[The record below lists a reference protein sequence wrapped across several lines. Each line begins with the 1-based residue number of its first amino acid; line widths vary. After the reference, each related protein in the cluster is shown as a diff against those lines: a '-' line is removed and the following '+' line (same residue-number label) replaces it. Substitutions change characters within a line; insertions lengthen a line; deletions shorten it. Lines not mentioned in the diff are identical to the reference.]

1 MTSWLTENSTVPMIA
16 GAILTLIFI
25 AFWVHSREKAMLK
38 VAIGVAVITAAIV
51 TCEQMVVTQRE
62 EVTDQIYALANSV
75 QRNDFDATMEFFS
88 VDHAETRRRAE
99 AEMPR
104 YDFQNCRV
112 SAIFKFNLL
121 KANPPTAEVLFNAS
135 VTVRVDNGAEPLW
148 GQRRIKLTL
157 EKNKEGV
164 WKIIAYSH
172 SDPRSGI
179 TL

>member
-75 QRNDFDATMEFFS
+75 QRTTIWS
-88 VDHAETRRRAE
+88 VGSFRIDQLVYDCRSIYQETDHGNIC
-99 AEMPR
+99 PS
-104 YDFQNCRV
+104 FCR
-112 SAIFKFNLL
+112 I
-121 KANPPTAEVLFNAS
+121 
-135 VTVRVDNGAEPLW
+135 
-148 GQRRIKLTL
+148 IKHV
-157 EKNKEGV
+157 GV
-164 WKIIAYSH
+164 F
-172 SDPRSGI
+172 
-179 TL
+179 

>member
-1 MTSWLTENSTVPMIA
+1 MIA